1 MRMGGVLRR
10 IELAEL
16 TTFPEQIG
24 VLRSLLM
31 GIFYTSADP
40 KPYSNILLSEHI
52 AYRMWQT
59 ASFTGLSKIPA
70 AVRTL
75 ALCVQTRL
83 QHVMVVRMARTPRA
97 H

>member
-1 MRMGGVLRR
+1 MGGVLRR
-10 IELAEL
+10 MELAEL
-16 TTFPEQIG
+16 TTFPGQIG
-24 VLRSLLM
+24 FLRSFLM

-40 KPYSNILLSEHI
+40 KPYSNIPLPSTC

-59 ASFTGLSKIPA
+59 ASLTGLSKIPA

-83 QHVMVVRMARTPRA
+83 QHAMAVRMARTPRA